1 MAQWLLYTI
10 AGLTLASVIA
20 ITLIAYGESRA
31 AHRCASMIE
40 GSVESNQVQ

>member
-20 ITLIAYGESRA
+20 ITLIGYGESRA
-31 AHRCASMIE
+31 AHRCASMFE
-40 GSVESNQVQ
+40 VSADFNQE